1 VVDWTI
7 YGVGPFAASLLA
19 ALGADVVKV
28 EPPAGDPQLSI
39 GPFLNGVA
47 SLYLNFNMGKRS
59 IRLDVKDEADK
70 AILWRLVEHAD
81 VLLTNFRP
89 GTAAKLGFGEA
100 ELAARNPDLVYV
112 DCTGWGELG
121 PMRQQGGADP
131 AVQAFCGWCA
141 ITGDEGGPAQLLRYL
156 GHIDLTTSMYIV
168 GAALTG
174 LLARPRVGGQTIRLS
189 MLEAAMA
196 MQSNRLADHLNAGV
210 SRGPLGSA
218 AAVVAPSQAF
228 RCGDNVFVAVS
239 AETEGQWRRLTGA
252 LGRPGLDADPRFAT
266 NADRVANRHALADE
280 LATAFATKPSL
291 WWTQLLA
298 RNRVPV
304 STFWDWD
311 DIRHHPQV
319 RENDH
324 VVLVDTGPSGV
335 VHTGGPPWTFREA
348 RAEVTRSC
356 YPGEHT
362 EEIRRELAALPE
374 PSQRDGTERD
384 GLLPLTGLR
393 VVELASG
400 LAGPYCGA
408 LLADNGANVT
418 KVELGD
424 GDHLR
429 GWGPPYAGGL
439 PPAFVELNRNK
450 DIVRTGDVAGL
461 LPLLERADVVI
472 VDAVDADGA
481 PPPVAASAV
490 RDANPGVVWCSVSHY
505 GERGELAALPGSEL
519 TVQAMSNSWAGLGRP
534 GEPPLRLGA
543 DQASMNAGLAAY
555 QGVLA
560 ALYRRRRTGTGDEVA
575 VSPLGALLCVKG
587 MHWTSLSNPDDWSG
601 LHVNVWTDP
610 PVTGYRTAD
619 LPVMM
624 HLPRVAGRT
633 FDGSVFAA
641 LLDRLGARVP
651 DGMRFDAPAGDA
663 AGPTSPGWKPFW
675 ENVFAKRGWAELAAV
690 YAEFGGEITP
700 FNTYATLE
708 RHPQVAALEPFVA
721 LKSDDGAQV
730 RTVRVPWR
738 MSGYPGGLGYR
749 MPAEVALAQA
759 VEER

>member
-1 VVDWTI
+1 VTPRADGPLAGVRVVDWTI
-7 YGVGPFAASLLA
+7 YGVGPFAASMLA

-28 EPPAGDPQLSI
+28 EPPAGDPQLLI
-39 GPFLNGVA
+39 GPYLNGVA

-59 IRLDVKDEADK
+59 IRLDVKDAADK
-70 AILWRLVEHAD
+70 ACLWRLVEHAD
-81 VLLTNFRP
+81 LLLTNFRP
-89 GTAAKLGFGEA
+89 GRAAKLGFGDA

-121 PMRQQGGADP
+121 PMREQGGADP
-131 AVQAFCGWCA
+131 AVQAFCGWCS
-141 ITGDEGGPAQLLRYL
+141 ITGEEGGPAQLLRYL

-189 MLEAAMA
+189 MLEAALA
-196 MQSNRLADHLNAGV
+196 MQSNRLAEHLNAGACPV
-210 SRGPLGSA
+210 PLGSA
-218 AAVVAPSQAF
+218 AAAVAPSQAF

-239 AETEGQWRRLTGA
+239 AETEGQWRRLTEA
-252 LGRPGLDADPRFAT
+252 LGVPAIAADPRFAT
-266 NADRVANRHALADE
+266 NADRVAHRHALADE
-280 LATAFATKPSL
+280 LAAAFAAKPSL
-291 WWTQLLA
+291 WWTQVLA
-298 RNRVPV
+298 RHRVPV

-319 RENDH
+319 RENDY
-324 VVLVDTGPSGV
+324 VVRVHTGRSGV
-335 VHTGGPPWTFREA
+335 VYTGGPPWTFREA

-362 EEIRRELAALPE
+362 EEIRRELAALPAPSRKDSE
-374 PSQRDGTERD
+374 PRDGA
-384 GLLPLTGLR
+384 LPLAGLR

-408 LLADNGANVT
+408 LLADNGAQVT

-429 GWGPPYAGGL
+429 AWGSA
-439 PPAFVELNRNK
+439 AFVELNRNK
-450 DIVRTGDVAGL
+450 DIVRAADLAAVRTLV
-461 LPLLERADVVI
+461 EHADVVI
-472 VDAVDADGA
+472 ADAVDADGA
-481 PPPVAASAV
+481 PPPVTAG
-490 RDANPGVVWCSVSHY
+490 PGVVWCSVSHY
-505 GERGELAALPGSEL
+505 GERGELAGQPGSEL
-519 TVQAMSNSWAGLGRP
+519 TVQAMSNSWAGLGRA

-560 ALYRRRRTGTGDEVA
+560 ALYRKARTGRGDTVA

-587 MHWTSLSNPDDWSG
+587 MHWTSLSDPDDWSG

-624 HLPRVAGRT
+624 HLPRMAGRT
-633 FDGSVFAA
+633 FDAGVFTA
-641 LLDRLGARVP
+641 LLARLGAEVP

-663 AGPTSPGWKPFW
+663 AAPTGPAWKPFW
-675 ENVFAKRGWAELAAV
+675 DKVFAGHGWAELAAV

-708 RHPQVAALEPFVA
+708 RHPQVAALETFVELA
-721 LKSDDGAQV
+721 PGGA
-730 RTVRVPWR
+730 RAVRVPWR

-749 MPAEVALAQA
+749 PPAEVPLAEA
-759 VEER
+759 VEAK